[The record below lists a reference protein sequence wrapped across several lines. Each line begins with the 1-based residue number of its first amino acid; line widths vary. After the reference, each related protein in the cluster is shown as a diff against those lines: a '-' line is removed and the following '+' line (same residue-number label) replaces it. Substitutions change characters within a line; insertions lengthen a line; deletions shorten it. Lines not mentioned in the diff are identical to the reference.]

1 MMNMAGNRAPLSEK
15 DFERSVKA
23 LANRRR
29 LAILRFLKRGREKE
43 KKKRIEASVGD
54 IAEEIRLSFKATSKH
69 LGILS
74 SASIVDREQ
83 RSLQMFYRLSSDLP
97 APARSII
104 SLL

>member
-1 MMNMAGNRAPLSEK
+1 MAERKISEK
-15 DFERSVKA
+15 DFERIMKA

-29 LAILRFLKRGREKE
+29 LAILRLLKRGDGRKGG
-43 KKKRIEASVGD
+43 EASVGD

-74 SASIVDREQ
+74 AADIVDREQ
-83 RSLQMFYRLSSDLP
+83 RSLQMFYRLSPDLP
-97 APARSII
+97 VPARAVI

>member
-1 MMNMAGNRAPLSEK
+1 MAEERMSEK
-15 DFERSVKA
+15 DLERIMKA

-29 LAILRFLKRGREKE
+29 LAILRFLKKGGR
-43 KKKRIEASVGD
+43 ASVGD

-74 SASIVDREQ
+74 GAGIVDREQ
-83 RSLQMFYRLSSDLP
+83 QSLQMFYHLSPDLP
-97 APARSII
+97 APARLIVN